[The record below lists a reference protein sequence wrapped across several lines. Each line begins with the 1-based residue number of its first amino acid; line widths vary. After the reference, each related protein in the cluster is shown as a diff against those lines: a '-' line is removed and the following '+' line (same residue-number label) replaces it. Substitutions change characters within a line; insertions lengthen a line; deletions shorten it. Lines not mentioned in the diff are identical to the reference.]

1 MKTFLQYIKES
12 DTPKVVDLTGTL
24 KKTSDGFYYL
34 KVDDQLVFGAM
45 KLIDDPKAKRPPY
58 FKKNAGD
65 VGAHISVIMSDE
77 TPNNNVREVG
87 NEFRFTW
94 GEVKSVKPDDWD
106 EVKKVY
112 FIEVKSKQLS
122 DLRQKYGLSRKINS
136 TEDFHITFAVIV

>member
-12 DTPKVVDLTGTL
+12 ETPKVVDLVGTL

-45 KLIDDPKAKRPPY
+45 KLLDNPKVKRPPY

-65 VGAHISVIMSDE
+65 VGAHISVILSDE
-77 TPNNNVREVG
+77 TPNTTVREVG
-87 NEFRFTW
+87 QDFRFTW
-94 GEVKSVKPDDWD
+94 GEVKTVKPDNWD
-106 EVKKVY
+106 IEKVF

-122 DLRQKYGLSRKINS
+122 DLREKYGLSRKIKEHS
-136 TEDFHITFAVIV
+136 FHITVAIIE